1 MAIFGI
7 IFLAFFIGIILI
19 FFLKKTSPPPP
30 QEQTSFESPSDIP
43 VYLTDRDA
51 FKAKCIEFLE
61 KFNLEY
67 THSVWADD
75 HELEIAMN
83 DETPVVGG
91 SYIAL
96 CIIDPP
102 DKTVNAI
109 KVKGFLDTV
118 KGEGASRGI
127 LITTGYFTNEAMN
140 LIEDEPVELVNVVA
154 FISYLKKFGIYEQTP
169 ESS

>member
-1 MAIFGI
+1 MAIFVI
-7 IFLAFFIGIILI
+7 TFVAFIIGILLI
-19 FFLKKTSPPPP
+19 VSLKKVSPPPP
-30 QEQTSFESPSDIP
+30 QEQIHFDTDIP
-43 VYLTDRDA
+43 IYLVEQTA
-51 FKAKCIEFLE
+51 FKEKCVEFLE

-67 THSVWADD
+67 VHSVWAND

-91 SYIAL
+91 TYLAL

-102 DKTVNAI
+102 GQTVNAI

-127 LITTGYFTNEAMN
+127 FITTGYFSDEA
-140 LIEDEPVELVNVVA
+140 IRSIDEEPVELVNVVS
-154 FISYLKKFGIYEQTP
+154 FVSYLKRFGIYETP
-169 ESS
+169 PS

>member
-1 MAIFGI
+1 
-7 IFLAFFIGIILI
+7 
-19 FFLKKTSPPPP
+19 
-30 QEQTSFESPSDIP
+30 
-43 VYLTDRDA
+43 
-51 FKAKCIEFLE
+51 
-61 KFNLEY
+61 
-67 THSVWADD
+67 
-75 HELEIAMN
+75 MN